1 MQKCFATLGIAE
13 DSGQDVA
20 RQAYLKLV
28 KLVHPDS
35 GRSEASAE
43 NFTEIDNAFKT
54 LQAKFSKERRDVEE
68 DDDDVDPIDEVTNF
82 DIKVRKVTMPTQVF
96 LSRKPKNKVINLI
109 QKLVSLSQKP
119 YMRNWFA

>member
-82 DIKVRKVTMPTQVF
+82 DIKVRKLTIMPNQCNITRVFSFTQT
-96 LSRKPKNKVINLI
+96 PK
-109 QKLVSLSQKP
+109 S
-119 YMRNWFA
+119 